1 MVQPGFTLQYKQ
13 LQTKMDS
20 LSNEIE
26 ALTPKCSL
34 TTVLPD
40 INGSVLK
47 SLECL
52 QLTKSTYKAPG
63 FFTSINKIRKFI
75 SMHPAQ
81 GRFHLQILLNRL
93 NKQEPGAYMIATQG
107 GMQDQQVWTIQST
120 ATSPGASPS

>member
-1 MVQPGFTLQYKQ
+1 MLDILDKYPSTMVQPGFTLQYQQ

-34 TTVLPD
+34 TMVLPD

-47 SLECL
+47 SLECP
-52 QLTKSTYKAPG
+52 QLTVSTYKAPG
-63 FFTSINKIRKFI
+63 FFSSINKIREFI

-81 GRFHLQILLNRL
+81 GRFHLLIILNSLSKN
-93 NKQEPGAYMIATQG
+93 EPGA
-107 GMQDQQVWTIQST
+107 
-120 ATSPGASPS
+120 